1 MVFLNSVGFLPA
13 EPGTLR
19 NNPGW
24 GAGGGSHLA
33 VFRSLASDLETSH
46 CSILPFPTA
55 LPRLSCEA
63 GVDGW
68 IYNEPVDSPE
78 DDAL

>member
-19 NNPGW
+19 NDP
-24 GAGGGSHLA
+24 GGGSQGGVGGGGGGGVA
-33 VFRSLASDLETSH
+33 ISLFHSIASDLETSR

-55 LPRLSCEA
+55 LSVVLR
-63 GVDGW
+63 GW
-68 IYNEPVDSPE
+68 S
-78 DDAL
+78 